1 MHEKSKV
8 FKKVTF
14 RKRVIIETQV
24 LLKIMK
30 NDKNVLQGDL
40 KSKFTLA
47 HIELYSIQMYNYVL
61 NMYRNK
67 CKYTMQFQGAVS
79 NTNHFGSIHWELF
92 GTHMSM

>member
-14 RKRVIIETQV
+14 RKSVIIETQV

-47 HIELYSIQMYNYVL
+47 HIELYSI
-61 NMYRNK
+61 
-67 CKYTMQFQGAVS
+67 
-79 NTNHFGSIHWELF
+79 
-92 GTHMSM
+92 